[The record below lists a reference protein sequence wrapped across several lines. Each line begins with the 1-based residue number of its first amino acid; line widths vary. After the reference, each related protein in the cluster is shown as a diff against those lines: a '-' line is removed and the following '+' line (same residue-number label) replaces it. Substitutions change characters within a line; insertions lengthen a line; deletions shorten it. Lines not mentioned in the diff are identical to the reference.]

1 MPSIKVVTTQ
11 GEFTVEND
19 TIENVTDLFAVVA
32 ETLGIDA
39 GQAVT
44 VNGAAATL
52 ATPLRDGDRV
62 QTAKAAGAKGYSFIV
77 INGR

>member
-19 TIENVTDLFAVVA
+19 TIANVTDLFAVVA

-39 GQAVT
+39 GQAIT
-44 VNGAAATL
+44 VNGAAAGL
-52 ATPLRDGDRV
+52 DTPLADGDRV
-62 QTAKAAGAKGYSFIV
+62 QTAKAAGAKG
-77 INGR
+77 N